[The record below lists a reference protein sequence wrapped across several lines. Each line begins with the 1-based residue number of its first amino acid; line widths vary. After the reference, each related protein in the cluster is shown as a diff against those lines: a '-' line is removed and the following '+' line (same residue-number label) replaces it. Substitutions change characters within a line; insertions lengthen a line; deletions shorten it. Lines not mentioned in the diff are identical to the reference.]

1 MSEARTAS
9 TFHHRVPAP
18 LALGLLAVLAALPF
32 IAQATGQEFY
42 IGFATRLL
50 IFSLAATSL
59 NLILGFG
66 GMVSLGHAA
75 YFGFGAYLVGILM
88 QQGIAS
94 AWIAW
99 PLVMLASGLLA
110 LLIGVVALR
119 TKGVH
124 FIMITLAFAQMMY
137 YVMTSLKIWGGD
149 DGMSLAGRSAL
160 LPGVDLS
167 SEPTLYWVVLA
178 VTATAMVGLW
188 RLVNA
193 RFGRVIQ
200 AIRDNELRMQ
210 ALGYPVLRYKL
221 ACFAIAGA
229 LAGLAGALLANQ
241 NMMVSP
247 GLLHWTQSGT
257 LMVMVILG
265 GMGYL
270 WGGVLGAVA
279 LLGLEE
285 ILSAYFSYWQFV
297 LGIVL
302 LGAVIAFPK
311 GLAGLLDR
319 RPKT

>member
-1 MSEARTAS
+1 
-9 TFHHRVPAP
+9 
-18 LALGLLAVLAALPF
+18 
-32 IAQATGQEFY
+32 
-42 IGFATRLL
+42 
-50 IFSLAATSL
+50 
-59 NLILGFG
+59 
-66 GMVSLGHAA
+66 
-75 YFGFGAYLVGILM
+75 
-88 QQGIAS
+88 
-94 AWIAW
+94 
-99 PLVMLASGLLA
+99 
-110 LLIGVVALR
+110 
-119 TKGVH
+119 
-124 FIMITLAFAQMMY
+124 MITLAFAQMMY
-137 YVMTSLKIWGGD
+137 YVMTSLKTWGGD

-178 VTATAMVGLW
+178 VTAAAMYGLW

-247 GLLHWTQSGT
+247 GLLHWTQSGS

-319 RPKT
+319 KPKT